1 MTMFHAAFLWV
12 LLPPAAF
19 GLFLGAGGHDA
30 LVEKV
35 NRLERPLPAIA
46 QVLRAKRSLVIPR
59 FLIGVAGII
68 YRLTAPLP
76 APRWRAAARVALC
89 LTLLSALLFGIG
101 YLAAILVIH
110 QHDLLPYEVL
120 GAPALL
126 GLLIG
131 LLKPG
136 HVVKAVNDGAA
147 AAILY
152 FRGSGH
158 GVLLR
163 LTLDPVLWLYDRLYR
178 MTERSRPEW
187 AAAIR
192 LASGVYLALIA
203 AIALGAALAIGFLV
217 LVIRGLTRSIREKTA
232 RPPQA
237 VNGRS

>member
-19 GLFLGAGGHDA
+19 GLFLGFGGRDA

-35 NRLERPLPAIA
+35 NRLERLLPAIA

-59 FLIGVAGII
+59 FLLGVARVI
-68 YRLTAPLP
+68 YGLTAPLP
-76 APRWRAAARVALC
+76 WPRWRAAARVTLC
-89 LTLLSALLFGIG
+89 LMLLSALLFGVG

-110 QHDLLPYEVL
+110 QDDLLPYEVL
-120 GAPALL
+120 GAPVLL
-126 GLLIG
+126 GLAVG
-131 LLKPG
+131 FLKPT
-136 HVVKAVNDGAA
+136 HIVKAINDGAA

-163 LTLDPVLWLYDRLYR
+163 FTLDPALWLYDRLYR
-178 MTERSRPEW
+178 ATERSRPEW

-192 LASGVYLALIA
+192 LAWGFYLAVLA
-203 AIALGAALAIGFLV
+203 AIALGIALIIGFFV
-217 LVIRGLTRSIREKTA
+217 LVVRGLARSIREKTA
-232 RPPQA
+232 RPYTNKP
-237 VNGRS
+237 VKG